1 MYTVEELA
9 QVRNIDNSSLSG
21 AGKAEYRAQVQVG
34 GEMIFWAFLDIL
46 LLLFSQRTRR

>member
-21 AGKAEYRAQVQVG
+21 AGKAEYTSAG
-34 GEMIFWAFLDIL
+34 AGEWGDDIL
-46 LLLFSQRTRR
+46 GLSGYSLAFIFSAN